1 MYNRGINNKQGDKGM
16 KLIMLLTEWQ
26 KTKSVALANEICT
39 YLVELYKIDNI
50 KHNEIITHE
59 QKMEMQRGEVEE

>member
-1 MYNRGINNKQGDKGM
+1 M

-39 YLVELYKIDNI
+39 YLVELYKINNI
-50 KHNEIITHE
+50 KHNKIITHE

>member
-1 MYNRGINNKQGDKGM
+1 M

-26 KTKSVALANEICT
+26 RTKSVALANKICT